1 MRLNWPAIGLLLS
14 TILFW
19 VNAWYNGLFSSV
31 MFVIIVGAMIG
42 IFLRASDRM

>member
-1 MRLNWPAIGLLLS
+1 MRLNWGMIGILLS

-19 VNAWYNGLFSSV
+19 VNALYNGLFSSV

-42 IFLRASDRM
+42 IFLRVTDRM